1 MNKKTRD
8 YFARLN
14 SAVSPSTVVF
24 SQLDPPEVDF
34 VPGFPGLLSREQALS
49 EYLELRMPRWQ
60 DYSDSGGDQDIV
72 RVFIKPVDDAEY
84 GEPFLTF
91 TFNFDATL
99 PQAYATANIAR
110 GRRPP
115 GHWDIKYEVYI
126 RRADNLSESTEMRL
140 IVDTD
145 APYASSPSLPPA
157 PTLPAGLTLPI
168 DEADFPAA
176 PNDRLFFSIPDYVL
190 HGRAPGDRLRAFYGG
205 SDTPYAPDPPS
216 TEVDWPVTDLRFPLP
231 KGVVSAGPDAFNTLR
246 YQLLDAAGNPSQL
259 SSSLRLDVAL
269 QPAPANLK
277 QPLIGR
283 AFPGDNRFDRID
295 ASIDLGMIVRIP
307 AYDHP
312 QRGNDGDVIDVILS
326 TSVRT
331 ETIEGTALGNGTS
344 FPVPIVVPLHILQI
358 LYGALTGDEL
368 LTVTYVIRRRS
379 VTYPAA
385 PSTIINLNLHVVGP
399 TPTDPPDLTNT
410 DLDPVVIKGVNA
422 AGVEGADN
430 ELLPEHA
437 NRPAN
442 AHITLW
448 DEAPT
453 PDAEDFFIRL
463 WYEGE
468 LAATRQITGGVAGAP
483 VTPPLQIPWALI
495 AKHGNAPPMK
505 QVHYTIDA
513 GLGTNRQQSEV
524 TSVDVQANVQ
534 ALVMPEVQD
543 LDLIGGDPGVIN
555 CTTFRPLNMDGRI
568 TVRIPPSDLFE
579 PTMVVRVNWQ
589 GYSDNDG
596 TNPVLASVGFKDS
609 PPLTASMIAL
619 GFLVTLDAP
628 FSTLMK
634 TIHTHSGQRLQGA
647 ARINYTIQLPT
658 GPLTSSDALHRAR
671 SVKTG
676 ASPTYCDGTPVPA
689 AP

>member
-1 MNKKTRD
+1 MNKRTRD

-14 SAVSPSTVVF
+14 SVKNPPPAV
-24 SQLDPPEVDF
+24 LAELAPPEVEF
-34 VPGFPGLLSREQALS
+34 VPGFPGLIYREQALS
-49 EYLELRMPRWQ
+49 EELELKIPRWE
-60 DYSDSGGDQDIV
+60 DFSTDPAAPDT
-72 RVFIKPVDDAEY
+72 VFVYIKPVDDAEY
-84 GEPFLTF
+84 GLPFITF
-91 TFNFDATL
+91 EFNFDAAL
-99 PQAYATANIAR
+99 PQDHATVNIAR

-115 GHWDIKYEVYI
+115 GLWDIKYEVYI
-126 RRADNLSESTEMRL
+126 VRIPNLSESDPMRL

-145 APYASSPSLPPA
+145 APYASSPNLPPA
-157 PTLPAGLTLPI
+157 PILPAGLTLPI
-168 DEADFPAA
+168 DETDFPAA

-190 HGRAPGDRLRAFYGG
+190 NGRAPGDRLRAFYGG

-231 KGVVSAGPDAFNTLR
+231 KSVVSAGPDAFNTLR

-269 QPAPANLK
+269 LPAPANLK

-295 ASIDLGMIVRIP
+295 GSIDLGMIVRIP
-307 AYDHP
+307 AYDNP
-312 QRGNDGDVIDVILS
+312 QRGNDGDVFDVILS
-326 TSVRT
+326 TSVGT
-331 ETIEGTALGNGTS
+331 ETIEGTSLGGTS
-344 FPVPIVVPLHILQI
+344 FPVPIVVALHILQI
-358 LYGALTGDEL
+358 LCGVLTGDVP

-399 TPTDPPDLTNT
+399 TPTDPPELTNT

-442 AHITLW
+442 AYITLW

-468 LAATRQITGGVAGAP
+468 LAATRQITGGIAGAP

-513 GLGTNRQQSEV
+513 GLGTNRQESEV

-534 ALVMPEVQD
+534 SLAMPEVRH
-543 LDLIGGDPGVIN
+543 LELFGGPPGVIN
-555 CTTFRPLNMDGRI
+555 CNTIRPLNTDGNVI
-568 TVRIPPSDLFE
+568 VFIPPSRLFE
-579 PTMVVRVNWQ
+579 EFMVVRVDWK
-589 GYSDNDG
+589 GYSDNAG
-596 TNPVLASVGFKDS
+596 TTEVTAAAGFKDS
-609 PPLTASMIAL
+609 PPLTPAMISL
-619 GFLVTLDAP
+619 GFEVNLGP
-628 FSTLMK
+628 FSTIMKLIQPHQGTRLM
-634 TIHTHSGQRLQGA
+634 GA
-647 ARINYTIQLPT
+647 ARINYTIQLT
-658 GPLTSSDALHRAR
+658 SGPLTSSDALHLSR
-671 SVKTG
+671 SIKSG
-676 ASPTYCDGTPVPA
+676 ANPTYCDNTPVPA